1 MLAVVLVP
9 SIVCILPEVSQLV
22 IRHRWTGP
30 GPLLADSSDVLRDVA
45 STLVEEAGTLLGTVK
60 SGCICRLHKLEPFRL
75 RVLAS
80 AGLLCRSGLG
90 SSKRFAC
97 QQPGCL
103 RSLQK
108 LCRERFPSLEG
119 LRCLSLGVW
128 LAEIGPERD
137 LHEVPTDR

>member
-80 AGLLCRSGLG
+80 AGQIGQDSDRRNDLPANNQGASVP
-90 SSKRFAC
+90 SKSCAVNAF
-97 QQPGCL
+97 
-103 RSLQK
+103 
-108 LCRERFPSLEG
+108 
-119 LRCLSLGVW
+119 
-128 LAEIGPERD
+128 LALKD
-137 LHEVPTDR
+137 FVD